1 MLSFFHHQLE
11 TSLQHQVISDFTLA
25 TTNKPSSHISFAK
38 YDQSGNLA
46 VNLAAELGKVTLVFT
61 EFRLEKS
68 YRKKTKVNL
77 TCHW

>member
-1 MLSFFHHQLE
+1 M
-11 TSLQHQVISDFTLA
+11 ISDFTLA

-61 EFRLEKS
+61 EFPLELKVTE
-68 YRKKTKVNL
+68 KKTKSILLATGN
-77 TCHW
+77 